1 MHQLFEADGISK
13 KGIKILDFTAAAAN
27 LCHALAHLVLS
38 YLAFSFLENESLKIM
53 YDAQRE
59 KEL

>member
-27 LCHALAHLVLS
+27 LSCFGTFGVVI
-38 YLAFSFLENESLKIM
+38 FSVFIS
-53 YDAQRE
+53 
-59 KEL
+59 